1 MNLADVGVVGGL
13 TESDEIAKATPP
25 SYHMGR
31 AMGSGSGLGI
41 SGFTST
47 GGDDFFTSPTGQD
60 YQFGGFQK

>member
-25 SYHMGR
+25 YHMGR

-41 SGFTST
+41 SGFTSA